1 MPKGIP
7 GSGSKEAK
15 PVIAILLTAE
25 QKKTVENAAARFG
38 LSADLGRVPTG
49 RFGEA
54 ALALAVAMVNSG
66 NIDALTAAYKA
77 GVQTA
82 KPTTATTAKV
92 A

>member
-1 MPKGIP
+1 
-7 GSGSKEAK
+7 
-15 PVIAILLTAE
+15 
-25 QKKTVENAAARFG
+25 
-38 LSADLGRVPTG
+38 
-49 RFGEA
+49 
-54 ALALAVAMVNSG
+54 MVNSG